1 MGFDG
6 PEPAP
11 RGPNAGSHAPLRGDL
26 GCAAGIALTAALGRV
41 VSGMLYGIST
51 HDPMTLAGVVAIVIA
66 VSVGASLVPAL
77 RASRLD
83 LTRILREE

>member
-1 MGFDG
+1 M
-6 PEPAP
+6 A
-11 RGPNAGSHAPLRGDL
+11 RGLRVAVV